1 MACSLIKKG
10 VLGTT
15 LGAGALYLAFG
26 SAAPS
31 YFWTATQRVRH
42 NVKSTVPVQFDI
54 DRARDEVARL
64 EPAIR
69 DSIEHLA
76 RTQVEVEYLEKEI
89 AATRANHENEKVAIR
104 AMRNRL
110 ETGELRLAGNVS
122 YTADEVKGELAR
134 RFDHY
139 KNVSEVLE
147 SKEATLKAK
156 LKETVAFRQQL
167 AQMASAKR
175 ALMSKIDGIEAR
187 LKMIETTKQ
196 GNEFNFDDSALSRA
210 KASVAD
216 LEKRIEVMSRK
227 AEMEGKYADSGL
239 PVGIEPGRDVL
250 REMDAEFGPP
260 ASKPAPGEDKSL

>member
-10 VLGTT
+10 VLGAT

-26 SAAPS
+26 TDTPS
-31 YFWTATQRVRH
+31 YFRTAVHRARH

-76 RTQVEVEYLEKEI
+76 RTQVEVEHLEREI
-89 AATRANHENEKVAIR
+89 ATTRANHENEKVAIKE
-104 AMRNRL
+104 MRNRL

-122 YTADEVKGELAR
+122 YTADEVKGDLAR

-175 ALMSKIDGIEAR
+175 SLMSKIDGIEAR